1 MSVATRG
8 VNVFT
13 PEHLADPFPVY
24 EEIRAAGRIVWNDFL
39 HVWMVTGYDDVL
51 TMLRD
56 PARFSNAIGRPASGD
71 YPDLLRGAKLMI
83 TVDPPE
89 QTRLRKVVQAAFLRG
104 SLRRMEDSLG
114 PIVDEVLESDRFR
127 DVARHGGEIDIG
139 VEFCR
144 VLPGTV
150 ISRLM
155 GVPSDDVGVF
165 VQWADDM
172 SAVAGPGREYAPDW
186 PEVMARAIE
195 SGNAFFDFMSE
206 QIERHRR
213 EPHDDLINDLLVAN
227 GNGILTDP
235 EMLAA
240 CFFLLSAGNETT
252 YRLIGAT
259 LMLLGDHPEH
269 RRLLVADPDVV
280 PTAIEE
286 VMRYEGV
293 NHSLTRKVTTDMT
306 FAGTD
311 LAAGD
316 LVMLMTAAANRD
328 PTAFVDADRFVP
340 TRSPNPHVGFGNGVH
355 HCLGV
360 ALARMEARTAVDA
373 FLGHI
378 PDYEVVSHAY
388 GPGLLTRGPE
398 SLIIA
403 TEGHHAA

>member
-1 MSVATRG
+1 MGTTTYG
-8 VNVFT
+8 LNVFA
-13 PEHLADPFPVY
+13 PEHIADPFPAY
-24 EEIRAAGRIVWNDFL
+24 EEIRAAGRVVWNDFL
-39 HVWMVTGYDDVL
+39 HVWMVPGYEDVL

-56 PARFSNAIGRPASGD
+56 PARFSNSVGGPRD
-71 YPDLLRGAKLMI
+71 DDFPDLLRGAALMI

-104 SLRRMEDSLG
+104 SLKRMEDSLA
-114 PIVDEVLESDRFR
+114 PIVDEVLDSEEFLR
-127 DVARHGGEIDIG
+127 VARDGGQIDIG

-150 ISRLM
+150 IARLM

-172 SAVAGPGREYAPDW
+172 SAVAGPGREHAPDW
-186 PEVMARAIE
+186 AEVKANAIA
-195 SGNAFFDFMSE
+195 SGDAFFDFMGE

-227 GNGILTDP
+227 GNGILTDA

-259 LMLLGDHPEH
+259 LMLLAGAPEH
-269 RRLLVADPDVV
+269 RALLVADPEVL
-280 PTAIEE
+280 PSAIEE

-293 NHSLTRKVTTDMT
+293 NHSLARRVTQDMT
-306 FAGTD
+306 YADTD

-316 LVMLMTAAANRD
+316 VVMLMTAAANRD
-328 PTAFVDADRFVP
+328 PSAFEDADRFVP
-340 TRSPNPHVGFGNGVH
+340 TRSPNPHVGFGHGVH
-355 HCLGV
+355 HCLGA
-360 ALARMEARTAVDA
+360 ALARMEARTAIGH
-373 FLGHI
+373 FLDHI
-378 PDYEVVSHAY
+378 PHYEVVRHTY

-398 SLIIA
+398 SLVIA
-403 TEGHHAA
+403 THGRNH